1 MMFKTGS
8 EYLFQRMIVK
18 AIRDGLTFGAYMRNG
33 WYTIEYTG
41 GYNKTQTDDEENAN
55 E

>member
-8 EYLFQRMIVK
+8 EDLYQRMIVK
-18 AIRDGLTFGAYMRNG
+18 AIRDGLTFGAYLRNG

-41 GYNKTQTDDEENAN
+41 GYNETQTVGEENAN